1 MTLTAGLGVV
11 WVFVRFN
18 TSGRQWHGKSR
29 TSQFSLL
36 NVLEFQFFVI
46 PFDGEVESVSE
57 H

>member
-18 TSGRQWHGKSR
+18 TSGRRWHGKSR
-29 TSQFSLL
+29 TSQFLLL